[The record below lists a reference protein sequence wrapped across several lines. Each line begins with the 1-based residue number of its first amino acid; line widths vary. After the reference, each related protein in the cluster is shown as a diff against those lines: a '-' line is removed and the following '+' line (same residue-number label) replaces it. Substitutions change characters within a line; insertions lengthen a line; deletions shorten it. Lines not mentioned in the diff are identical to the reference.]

1 METNKNDNTMVHNLW
16 DAVKAVLRGI
26 YSDKGLPQEIRKIS
40 NKQSNLT
47 SKDLR
52 VKKQKTKQNKKTMPK
67 SVEEKI

>member
-40 NKQSNLT
+40 NKQS
-47 SKDLR
+47 R

-67 SVEEKI
+67 SVEERK